1 MRMRHEYLSTRPV
14 DLYSMHLFELV
25 ATQGGFT
32 RAAELAGIS
41 QSAVT
46 RQIQG
51 MEHRL
56 GVTLLER
63 TTRRSR

>member
-1 MRMRHEYLSTRPV
+1 M